1 MELAIPVVALEAT
14 SRTGI
19 TTVGANQY
27 SGARTAVAYLAGP
40 SDSIDAKERERG
52 WRDELASRGLQARRI
67 GIGDWSPS
75 AGYSFGMACDLE
87 GLTAVFVSNDQM
99 AVGLMHALSDRGRSV
114 PRDVSIVGFD
124 DVPEA
129 EHLSPPLTTVRQDFE
144 HIGRDMLSVLLGR
157 INGDGS
163 PLPASV
169 PALIE
174 RSSTRRLDA

>member
-1 MELAIPVVALEAT
+1 MNATVHPPGVPGLDEAGLDEFGADEFGGDEFGGRLELRGGEDCGFDWTGPKHATHSRAVEAMPLAPVKM
-14 SRTGI
+14 R
-19 TTVGANQY
+19 
-27 SGARTAVAYLAGP
+27 
-40 SDSIDAKERERG
+40 
-52 WRDELASRGLQARRI
+52 
-67 GIGDWSPS
+67 
-75 AGYSFGMACDLE
+75 
-87 GLTAVFVSNDQM
+87 
-99 AVGLMHALSDRGRSV
+99 V
-114 PRDVSIVGFD
+114 PHDVSIVGFD